1 MCPALCP
8 AFRLEVKMKQQLL
21 GLTCVLALTA
31 CNKDSAPYANKP
43 AVEQT
48 RTQGAESPKAV
59 ELPKGND
66 DSQNADNT
74 READNTGLNERDR
87 AGTLTPFDQGNSEA
101 ETRITAAIRDG
112 LMGDPAFSVT
122 AKNVKVITV
131 GQKVTLRGPA
141 LNDGEK
147 AAIGALAQRTAGVNE
162 VDNLLDV
169 QK

>member
-1 MCPALCP
+1 
-8 AFRLEVKMKQQLL
+8 
-21 GLTCVLALTA
+21 
-31 CNKDSAPYANKP
+31 
-43 AVEQT
+43 
-48 RTQGAESPKAV
+48 
-59 ELPKGND
+59 
-66 DSQNADNT
+66 
-74 READNTGLNERDR
+74 
-87 AGTLTPFDQGNSEA
+87 
-101 ETRITAAIRDG
+101 
-112 LMGDPAFSVT
+112 MGDPSFSVT